1 MKLREWKKDGIHF
14 ERKLPRKKKGNRLY
28 CTRTDKP
35 DNLESLI
42 ISRLNRLTQAKGR
55 LEKQEGKNK
64 KREFGS
70 SAGTI
75 TMTLEW
81 SEGKQTHLGSSK
93 HRDGIPISPT
103 LERQKG
109 RTGEVSVLYLRD
121 FRRNARLSVKG
132 ERYIMRKLLWRW
144 MNRYEIYANFIE
156 LVLY

>member
-1 MKLREWKKDGIHF
+1 MEFTSKENFQEKK
-14 ERKLPRKKKGNRLY
+14 RGNRLY

-93 HRDGIPISPT
+93 HREATHPGKT
-103 LERQKG
+103 ER
-109 RTGEVSVLYLRD
+109 E
-121 FRRNARLSVKG
+121 
-132 ERYIMRKLLWRW
+132 
-144 MNRYEIYANFIE
+144 NRGGFCP
-156 LVLY
+156 